1 MAQLIQNG
9 DLLSGSSKD
18 ASSVYYTEFDGT
30 HKSVQEKIGELNNNL
45 DSLGKS
51 VSDGKTLVA
60 NAITAKGVST
70 ATDASFQTMAD
81 NILSINVSKL
91 ITVFTFG
98 PIPTPST
105 KGSISTWISANCRAS
120 TSGTVAVAVYY
131 SVELIASKS
140 FNYGSPEAVNNTQS
154 YYKDDS
160 FNVNI

>member
-9 DLLSGSSKD
+9 DLLSGSSRD

-30 HKSVQEKIGELNNNL
+30 HKSVQEKIGELNNNV

-81 NILSINVSKL
+81 NILSINVTKL
-91 ITVFTFG
+91 ITVTFS
-98 PIPTPST
+98 IN
-105 KGSISTWISANCRAS
+105 GSISTWISGNCRAN
-120 TSGTVAVAVYY
+120 TSGTVAVSVYY
-131 SVELIASKS
+131 AGVLIASKS
-140 FNYGSPEAVNNTQS
+140 FNYASPEAVNNTQS